1 MCGWG
6 LLNTCTCAS
15 TFDTTSCIRGHH
27 VYKNV
32 WTPTLGDKLE
42 CRKGDNDF
50 DRYAVAVLRRG
61 VVVGHLPRLPLTS
74 TLWHCW
80 IFLLTSLSSFADR
93 RVQSFSSGSIVSLA
107 LLQHGDDHMWFCTI
121 FLIFGFNIDQFKFT
135 PPNHQSFFSA
145 NISGYTYLSGSFL
158 RIICEK

>member
-1 MCGWG
+1 MCGCG
-6 LLNTCTCAS
+6 LLNMCTCAS
-15 TFDTTSCIRGHH
+15 TFDTTSCIRAHGHH

-32 WTPTLGDKLE
+32 WTPTLGDELE
-42 CRKGDNDF
+42 CRREGDNDF

-80 IFLLTSLSSFADR
+80 TFLLTSLSSFADR

-107 LLQHGDDHMWFCTI
+107 FLKYFNMATI
-121 FLIFGFNIDQFKFT
+121 TCGFVPYF
-135 PPNHQSFFSA
+135 
-145 NISGYTYLSGSFL
+145 
-158 RIICEK
+158 

>member
-32 WTPTLGDKLE
+32 WTPTLGDELE
-42 CRKGDNDF
+42 CRREGDNDF

-61 VVVGHLPRLPLTS
+61 VVVGHLPRLP
-74 TLWHCW
+74 
-80 IFLLTSLSSFADR
+80 
-93 RVQSFSSGSIVSLA
+93 Q
-107 LLQHGDDHMWFCTI
+107 
-121 FLIFGFNIDQFKFT
+121 
-135 PPNHQSFFSA
+135 
-145 NISGYTYLSGSFL
+145 L
-158 RIICEK
+158 R